1 MNTPSAESSCRAS
14 TMIDG
19 SGVNDNLKDLP
30 QTREV
35 SRGASPSL
43 DDPKEQREQSSRN
56 VAQTEDSEVGGSHDF
71 GFLPI
76 PKNLQYNPA
85 RPFRF
90 STVLY
95 ITFGFGSTFSK

>member
-19 SGVNDNLKDLP
+19 SGVNDNLNDSQ
-30 QTREV
+30 QTREA

-43 DDPKEQREQSSRN
+43 DDPKEKREQSSRN

-71 GFLPI
+71 GTRKSFLKI
-76 PKNLQYNPA
+76 GCIDINDQDGGC
-85 RPFRF
+85 
-90 STVLY
+90 V
-95 ITFGFGSTFSK
+95 